1 MAEKSQTAAIPPPIR
16 TKPAPRMVSPIVVR
30 QTPDGKFW
38 ATTKGYL
45 GIGTTE
51 AEAVEKL
58 TLIVETAG
66 CVIPEKSDTASRPV
80 TAAPR
85 PPTE

>member
-1 MAEKSQTAAIPPPIR
+1 MAAKSQTAAIPPPIR

-30 QTPDGKFW
+30 QTPDGRFW

-51 AEAVEKL
+51 SEAVEKL
-58 TLIVETAG
+58 TLLVATAG
-66 CVIPEKSDTASRPV
+66 CVIPEKPDTASRAV
-80 TAAPR
+80 SGDHQ

>member
-1 MAEKSQTAAIPPPIR
+1 MPEKSQTAAVPPPIR

-30 QTPDGKFW
+30 QTPDGRFW

-45 GIGTTE
+45 GIGNTE

-58 TLIVETAG
+58 AVIVAAAG
-66 CVIPEKSDTASRPV
+66 CVIPEKPDTASRPV
-80 TAAPR
+80 SAR
-85 PPTE
+85 PPAE